1 MERNEHAKK
10 LNNMKISCLFLDIG
24 GVLLSNGWGHEFRQ
38 LAIEHF
44 NIDGME
50 ESHRLIYI
58 TYEEGRISLDEYL
71 DRTVFY
77 KSRDFTRTE
86 LLNFIYSL
94 STADTDMIDFI
105 RKIKLQYGL
114 KIIAVSNESREINEY
129 RINTFK
135 LNEIFDFYV
144 SSCYVNVRKPDPKI
158 FQIALDGAQVP
169 ANEIV
174 YIDDKQ
180 MFIDIAKDLGIN
192 GICHTDYLSTAKALA
207 EFGFTINH

>member
-1 MERNEHAKK
+1 
-10 LNNMKISCLFLDIG
+10 MKISCLFLDIG

-38 LAIEHF
+38 LAIKHF

-50 ESHRLIYI
+50 ERHRLIYI

-94 STADTDMIDFI
+94 STSDTDMIDFI

>member
-1 MERNEHAKK
+1 M
-10 LNNMKISCLFLDIG
+10 NNMKISCLFLDIG

-38 LAIEHF
+38 LAIKHF

-50 ESHRLIYI
+50 ERHRLIYI

>member
-1 MERNEHAKK
+1 M
-10 LNNMKISCLFLDIG
+10 NNMKISCLFLDIG

-38 LAIEHF
+38 LAIKHF

-50 ESHRLIYI
+50 ERHRLIYI

-180 MFIDIAKDLGIN
+180 MFVDIAKDLGIN

>member
-1 MERNEHAKK
+1 M
-10 LNNMKISCLFLDIG
+10 NNMKISCLFLDIG

-50 ESHRLIYI
+50 ERHRLIYI

>member
-1 MERNEHAKK
+1 M
-10 LNNMKISCLFLDIG
+10 NNMKISCLFLDIG

-38 LAIEHF
+38 LAIKHF

-50 ESHRLIYI
+50 ERHRLIYI

-207 EFGFTINH
+207 EFGLTINQ

>member
-1 MERNEHAKK
+1 
-10 LNNMKISCLFLDIG
+10 MKISCLFLDIG

-38 LAIEHF
+38 LAIKHF

-50 ESHRLIYI
+50 ERHRLIYI

-180 MFIDIAKDLGIN
+180 MFVDIAKDLGIN

>member
-1 MERNEHAKK
+1 M
-10 LNNMKISCLFLDIG
+10 NNMKISCLFLDIG

-38 LAIEHF
+38 LAIKHF

-50 ESHRLIYI
+50 ERHRLIYI

-94 STADTDMIDFI
+94 STSDTDMIDFI